1 MGLAWRLWRGKRIAL
16 FLIALFAWYTSAL
29 DGVAAFA
36 SPEPAVDVR
45 PLAVADESTFAA
57 LLPQDS
63 RLLIRSGPIESF
75 LAELEETI
83 PDWTVLYG
91 RGHHDPELDDRLFQ
105 FNRSRDERRRDKA
118 ALGWRVT
125 FLWTGRLSQLDLER
139 GGFPVAVGP
148 EFVRTGWGMVRFKPA
163 DLPNLTAGAAASLQ
177 ERLIRRIEN
186 GEKAV
191 IRFRVPDNRD
201 VTFDDVVRGRVT
213 FNTDVIG
220 DPVIVRSDGVP
231 AYNYAVVIDD
241 ALM

>member
-45 PLAVADESTFAA
+45 PLVVADESTFAT

-125 FLWTGRLSQLDLER
+125 FLWMGRLSQLDPER

-148 EFVRTGWGMVRFKPA
+148 ELVRTGWGMVRFKPA

-186 GEKAV
+186 GEAISISVAMTGHLIAEESV
-191 IRFRVPDNRD
+191 IYDFSHEEEGQGLIMPVVQIERVDYVLVAP
-201 VTFDDVVRGRVT
+201 
-213 FNTDVIG
+213 
-220 DPVIVRSDGVP
+220 
-231 AYNYAVVIDD
+231 
-241 ALM
+241 

>member
-1 MGLAWRLWRGKRIAL
+1 MGLACRLWRGKRISL

-45 PLAVADESTFAA
+45 PLVVADESTFAT

-125 FLWTGRLSQLDLER
+125 FLWMGRLSQLDPER

-148 EFVRTGWGMVRFKPA
+148 ELVRTGWGMVRFKPA

-186 GEKAV
+186 GEAISISVAMTGHLIAEESV
-191 IRFRVPDNRD
+191 IYDFSHEEEGQGLIMPVVQIERVDYVLVAP
-201 VTFDDVVRGRVT
+201 
-213 FNTDVIG
+213 
-220 DPVIVRSDGVP
+220 
-231 AYNYAVVIDD
+231 
-241 ALM
+241 

>member
-1 MGLAWRLWRGKRIAL
+1 MGLACRLWRGKRIAL

-45 PLAVADESTFAA
+45 PLVVADESTFAT

-125 FLWTGRLSQLDLER
+125 FLWMGRLSQLDPER

-148 EFVRTGWGMVRFKPA
+148 ELVRTGWGMVRFKPA
-163 DLPNLTAGAAASLQ
+163 DLPNLAAGAAASLQ

-186 GEKAV
+186 GEAISVSVAMTGHLIAEESV
-191 IRFRVPDNRD
+191 IYDFSHEEEGQGLIMPVVQIERVDYVLVAP
-201 VTFDDVVRGRVT
+201 
-213 FNTDVIG
+213 
-220 DPVIVRSDGVP
+220 
-231 AYNYAVVIDD
+231 
-241 ALM
+241 

>member
-1 MGLAWRLWRGKRIAL
+1 MGLACRLWRGKRIAL

-45 PLAVADESTFAA
+45 PLVVADESTFAT

-63 RLLIRSGPIESF
+63 RLLIRSGPIERF

-125 FLWTGRLSQLDLER
+125 FLWMGRLSQLDPER

-148 EFVRTGWGMVRFKPA
+148 ELVRTGWGMVRFKPA
-163 DLPNLTAGAAASLQ
+163 DLPNLTAGATASLQ

-186 GEKAV
+186 GEAISVSVAMTGHLIAEESV
-191 IRFRVPDNRD
+191 IYDFSHEEEGQGLIMPVVQIERVDYVLVAP
-201 VTFDDVVRGRVT
+201 
-213 FNTDVIG
+213 
-220 DPVIVRSDGVP
+220 
-231 AYNYAVVIDD
+231 
-241 ALM
+241 